1 MDSSSLSGEEKNPR
15 FNIDTLREPRN
26 LAISTFV
33 VGLLIGLVA
42 LGWWLFPVQ
51 WENASITELRP
62 DLQEDYLRMVIDSY
76 NLRQDEEVSQ
86 RRLAELG
93 DAAPDLLSTIAA
105 NPGDQSELTITRF
118 ETLLGITSP
127 IDQAEPDAGID
138 PGSETEGDE
147 PASTSLF
154 DTQSLLLTL
163 CGVTLVLG
171 LALATIYYVRR
182 RQSESGGASSASKAS
197 TQSTGTSSTDF
208 ATLADS
214 APLSQW
220 MTTYLLGD
228 DLFDDS
234 FSIDSVAGEFLGEC
248 GVGIAETIGVGD
260 PKRVSAFEIWLF
272 DKNDIQTVTK
282 VLMSNHTFRDDSA
295 RDRLSAKGEPVLAI
309 PGAEAVL
316 ETETL
321 QLVAR
326 VVDMDYGEGALPE
339 ESFFERATIELA
351 VWSKI

>member
-1 MDSSSLSGEEKNPR
+1 METDSTPPAEPKGRAILES
-15 FNIDTLREPRN
+15 LREPRV
-26 LAISTFV
+26 LAGAAFV
-33 VGLLIGLVA
+33 AGLLIGLVA

-51 WENASITELRP
+51 WENASVQELRP
-62 DLQEDYLRMVIDSY
+62 DLQEDYLRMAVDSY
-76 NLRQDEEVSQ
+76 NLRQDEEAAQQ
-86 RRLAELG
+86 RLSELG
-93 DAAPDLLSTIAA
+93 VAAPDLLTLLAA

-118 ETLLGITSP
+118 QDLSSGVDSELIPEVDDTS
-127 IDQAEPDAGID
+127 
-138 PGSETEGDE
+138 SETETGTDG
-147 PASTSLF
+147 AALF
-154 DTQSLLLTL
+154 DTSQLLLTM
-163 CGVTLVLG
+163 CGITLVLG
-171 LALATIYYVRR
+171 LALGIIYYLRR
-182 RQSESGGASSASKAS
+182 RQSESGGGSMGSKANNLS
-197 TQSTGTSSTDF
+197 GGTARTDF
-208 ATLADS
+208 PALGES
-214 APLSQW
+214 PPLSQW

-234 FSIDSVAGEFLGEC
+234 FSIDSPAGEFMGEC

-282 VLMSNHTFRDDSA
+282 VLMSSHTFRDDSA
-295 RDRLSAKGEPVLAI
+295 RDRLSAKGEPVLAV

-351 VWSKI
+351 VWSKM

>member
-1 MDSSSLSGEEKNPR
+1 METDNTPPAEAKGR
-15 FNIDTLREPRN
+15 FNLESLREPRV
-26 LAISTFV
+26 LAGAAFV
-33 VGLLIGLVA
+33 AGLLIGLVA

-51 WENASITELRP
+51 WENASIQELRS
-62 DLQEDYLRMVIDSY
+62 DLQEDYLRMAVDSY
-76 NLRQDEEVSQ
+76 NLRQDEEAAQ
-86 RRLAELG
+86 KRLSELG
-93 DAAPDLLSTIAA
+93 SGAPELLNLLAA
-105 NPGDQSELTITRF
+105 NPGDQSELTIARF
-118 ETLLGITSP
+118 QDLSNGVDIELIPEGDTPT
-127 IDQAEPDAGID
+127 
-138 PGSETEGDE
+138 ETE
-147 PASTSLF
+147 PSTDGAALF
-154 DTQSLLLTL
+154 DTRQLLLTM
-163 CGVTLVLG
+163 CGITLVLG
-171 LALATIYYVRR
+171 LALGTIYYVRR
-182 RQSESGGASSASKAS
+182 RQSESGGRSMGSKAKDL
-197 TQSTGTSSTDF
+197 SSSGARTDSP
-208 ATLADS
+208 ALGES
-214 APLSQW
+214 PPLSQW

-234 FSIDSVAGEFLGEC
+234 FSIDSAAGEFLGEC

-260 PKRVSAFEIWLF
+260 PKRVSAYEIWLF

-282 VLMSNHTFRDDSA
+282 VLMSSHTFRDDSA
-295 RDRLSAKGEPVLAI
+295 RDRLSAKGEPVLAV

>member
-1 MDSSSLSGEEKNPR
+1 MEGDNGVKAESKRRLNLT
-15 FNIDTLREPRN
+15 TLREPRM
-26 LAISTFV
+26 LLGIAFV
-33 VGLLIGLVA
+33 AGLLIGLVA

-51 WENASITELRP
+51 WENASIQELRP
-62 DLQEDYLRMVIDSY
+62 DLQEDYMRMLIDSY
-76 NLRQDEEVSQ
+76 NLRQDDEAAN
-86 RRLAELG
+86 RRITELG
-93 DAAPDLLSTIAA
+93 ESAVDALNAVAA
-105 NPGDQSELTITRF
+105 NPGEQSEFAITRF
-118 ETLLGITSP
+118 QIQLGISDGE
-127 IDQAEPDAGID
+127 IASGDSGAEQGETPAD
-138 PGSETEGDE
+138 PG
-147 PASTSLF
+147 AIF
-154 DTQSLLLTL
+154 DTPSLLLTM
-163 CGVTLVLG
+163 CAITAVLG
-171 LALATIYYVRR
+171 LALGIIYYVRR
-182 RQSESGGASSASKAS
+182 RQSESGALFTRSKARESSPGGAGSSAL
-197 TQSTGTSSTDF
+197 G
-208 ATLADS
+208 DS
-214 APLSQW
+214 PPLSQW

-234 FSIDSVAGEFLGEC
+234 FSIDSPSGEFFGEC

-282 VLMSNHTFRDDSA
+282 VLLSSHTFRDDSA
-295 RDRLSAKGEPVLAI
+295 RERLSAKGEPLLAV

-339 ESFFERATIELA
+339 ESFFERATLELA